1 MFLCFRQ
8 KRQHSAVKKQVKAM
22 DNANLEYPVIR
33 NQSVVDSIK
42 DWIIDQMIKGNLRP
56 GSKLPTEAELSER
69 LGAGRNSV
77 REAIKQMEAHGV
89 LYIKRAEGTFV
100 AEQFDPKMLSPVLY
114 SIILQNDSWQDF
126 VDLRRAIDIGTLY
139 VLIGKN
145 PGEEELDELKA
156 ALQNLE
162 KAVNAEQLDVKRIT
176 EADCAFHN
184 EIIRLTHNPQLM
196 TLSEYINRITVPSR
210 EKTTEIVIANGE
222 INSYV
227 RLHRELYQIVVEG
240 KREAI
245 EQAVLNHYIFW
256 EKANQE

>member
-1 MFLCFRQ
+1 
-8 KRQHSAVKKQVKAM
+8 M

-56 GSKLPTEAELSER
+56 GSKLPTEAELCER

-114 SIILQNDSWQDF
+114 SIILQHDSWQDF

-139 VLIGKN
+139 VLIGKK
-145 PGEEELDELKA
+145 PEKKAFGQLSA
-156 ALQNLE
+156 ALENLE
-162 KAVNAEQLDVKRIT
+162 NAVSAPLLHVERIT

-184 EIIRLTHNPQLM
+184 EIIRLANNPQLM

-227 RLHRELYQIVVEG
+227 GLHRELYQIVVDG
-240 KREAI
+240 NKDGI

-256 EKANQE
+256 EKANQQ

>member
-1 MFLCFRQ
+1 
-8 KRQHSAVKKQVKAM
+8 M

-56 GSKLPTEAELSER
+56 GSKLPTEAELCER

-114 SIILQNDSWQDF
+114 SIILQHDSWQDF

-139 VLIGKN
+139 VLIGKK
-145 PGEEELDELKA
+145 PEKKAFGQLSA
-156 ALQNLE
+156 ALENLE
-162 KAVNAEQLDVKRIT
+162 NAVSAPLLHVERIT

-184 EIIRLTHNPQLM
+184 EIIRLANNPQLM

-227 RLHRELYQIVVEG
+227 GLHRELYQIVVDG
-240 KREAI
+240 NKDGI

-256 EKANQE
+256 EKANLQ

>member
-1 MFLCFRQ
+1 MRRRQ
-8 KRQHSAVKKQVKAM
+8 QEKAM
-22 DNANLEYPVIR
+22 DNTNLEFPVFR

-56 GSKLPTEAELSER
+56 GSKLPTEAELCER

-145 PGEEELDELKA
+145 PAEEEFSDLSA
-156 ALQNLE
+156 ALKNLE
-162 KAVNAEQLDVKRIT
+162 DAVNASYLDVERIT

-184 EIIRLTHNPQLM
+184 EIIRLAHNPQLM

-227 RLHRELYQIVVEG
+227 RLHRELYQIVVDG
-240 KREAI
+240 RKDAI

-256 EKANQE
+256 EKANQA

>member
-1 MFLCFRQ
+1 
-8 KRQHSAVKKQVKAM
+8 M
-22 DNANLEYPVIR
+22 DNTNLEFPVFR

-56 GSKLPTEAELSER
+56 GSKLPTEAELCER

-145 PGEEELDELKA
+145 PAEEEFSELSA
-156 ALQNLE
+156 ALKNLE
-162 KAVNAEQLDVKRIT
+162 DAVNASYLDVERIT

-184 EIIRLTHNPQLM
+184 EIIRLAHNPQLM

-227 RLHRELYQIVVEG
+227 RLHRELYQIVVDG
-240 KREAI
+240 RKDAI

-256 EKANQE
+256 EKANQV

>member
-1 MFLCFRQ
+1 
-8 KRQHSAVKKQVKAM
+8 M
-22 DNANLEYPVIR
+22 DNTNLEFPVFR

-56 GSKLPTEAELSER
+56 GSKLPTEAELCER

-77 REAIKQMEAHGV
+77 REAMEAHGV

-145 PGEEELDELKA
+145 PAEEEFSDLSA
-156 ALQNLE
+156 ALKNLE
-162 KAVNAEQLDVKRIT
+162 DAVNASYLDVERIT

-184 EIIRLTHNPQLM
+184 EIIRLAHNPQLM

-227 RLHRELYQIVVEG
+227 RLHRELYQIVVDG
-240 KREAI
+240 RKDAI

-256 EKANQE
+256 EKANQV

>member
-1 MFLCFRQ
+1 
-8 KRQHSAVKKQVKAM
+8 M
-22 DNANLEYPVIR
+22 DNANLEYPVFR

-56 GSKLPTEAELSER
+56 GSKLPTEAELCEG

-77 REAIKQMEAHGV
+77 REAIKQMEAYGV

-114 SIILQNDSWQDF
+114 SIILQHDSWQDF

-145 PGEEELDELKA
+145 PGLEEFNNLSA
-156 ALQNLE
+156 ALKNLE
-162 KAVNAEQLDVKRIT
+162 DAVNASCLEVGRIT

-184 EIIRLTHNPQLM
+184 EIIRLAHNPQLM

-227 RLHRELYQIVVEG
+227 RLHRELYQIVLDG
-240 KREAI
+240 KKDAI

-256 EKANQE
+256 EKANQA

>member
-1 MFLCFRQ
+1 
-8 KRQHSAVKKQVKAM
+8 M
-22 DNANLEYPVIR
+22 DIANLEYPVIR
-33 NQSVVDSIK
+33 NQSVVDTVK

-69 LGAGRNSV
+69 LGAGRNSI
-77 REAIKQMEAHGV
+77 REAIKQMEAYGV

-100 AEQFDPKMLSPVLY
+100 AEQFDPKMMSPVLY
-114 SIILQNDSWQDF
+114 SIILQKDSWQDF

-145 PGEEELDELKA
+145 PEEEELGALKN

-162 KAVNAEQLDVKRIT
+162 KAVSAEQLDVKRIT

-184 EIIRLTHNPQLM
+184 EIIRLTRNPQLM

-227 RLHRELYQIVVEG
+227 RLHRELYQIVAEG
-240 KREAI
+240 KKEAI

-256 EKANQE
+256 EKANHE

>member
-1 MFLCFRQ
+1 MRRRQ
-8 KRQHSAVKKQVKAM
+8 QEKAM
-22 DNANLEYPVIR
+22 DNTNLEFPVFR

-56 GSKLPTEAELSER
+56 GSKLPTEAELCER

-145 PGEEELDELKA
+145 PAEEEFSDLSA
-156 ALQNLE
+156 ALKNLE
-162 KAVNAEQLDVKRIT
+162 DAVNASYLDVERIT

-184 EIIRLTHNPQLM
+184 EIIRLAHNPQLM

-227 RLHRELYQIVVEG
+227 RLHRELYQIVVDG
-240 KREAI
+240 RKDAI

-256 EKANQE
+256 EKANQV